1 MELTK
6 KDIPLLEKH
15 FGIVFPGAMDV
26 LPAAFRDDY
35 GMAMDTAG
43 PLVTVS
49 NSGIPNFLLTYVDP
63 ELVRV
68 LTTPMQGA
76 VILGESKKGDWTTLN
91 AVFPVVESDG
101 EVSSYGDFNNNGR
114 SGANTNFPQRQSY
127 HYQTM
132 TEWGERELEIM
143 GQAKINW
150 AAEQNIASALVLN
163 KFQDNSYFFGV
174 SGLQNYGLLNDPN
187 LSAPVTPGATGT
199 GSGTTWDTKDGQ
211 AIYDDI
217 AQRLFG
223 QLVSQTRGLVTRRD
237 KMKLCMSPE
246 IEVNLTK
253 TNQYNVNVTDL
264 LAKNFPNLTIVTAV
278 QYATASGQ
286 LVQLIADS
294 VEGQN
299 VGTVAFTE
307 KLRAHAIVRE
317 TSSFKQKKSQGT
329 WGAIIKV
336 PMGIASMIGA

>member
-1 MELTK
+1 MKRNQDLA
-6 KDIPLLEKH
+6 LLEKH
-15 FGIVFPGAMDV
+15 FGIVFPGAVDY
-26 LPAAFRDDY
+26 LPEEFRADHGLALD
-35 GMAMDTAG
+35 AAG

-49 NSGIPNFLLTYVDP
+49 NAGIPGYLLNYIDP

-76 VILGESKKGDWTTLN
+76 VILGESKKGDWRTLTTT
-91 AVFPVVESDG
+91 FPVVESTG
-101 EVSSYGDFNNNGR
+101 EVSSYGDFNNNGQ
-114 SGANTNFPQRQSY
+114 ANANANFPQRQSY

-132 TEWGERELEIM
+132 TEWGERQLDM
-143 GQAKINW
+143 YGAAKINY
-150 AAEQNIASALVLN
+150 ASELNIAGALVLN
-163 KFQDNSYFFGV
+163 KFQDNSYFFGIA
-174 SGLQNYGLLNDPN
+174 SLQNYGLLNDPN
-187 LSAPVTPGATGT
+187 LSAPITPGATGT
-199 GSGTTWDTKDGQ
+199 GSGTTWATKDGQ

-217 AQRLFG
+217 SQRLFA
-223 QLVSQTRGLVTRRD
+223 QLVAQTRGLVTRRD

-253 TNQYNVNVTDL
+253 TNQYNVNVTDQ

-278 QYATASGQ
+278 QYATGSGQ

-294 VEGQN
+294 IEGQN
-299 VGTVAFTE
+299 VGTAAFTE
-307 KLRAHAIVRE
+307 KMRAHAIVRE

-336 PMGIASMIGA
+336 PMAIASMIGV

>member
-1 MELTK
+1 MK
-6 KDIPLLEKH
+6 RHQDIPLLEKH
-15 FGIVFPGAMDV
+15 FGIVFPGAMDY
-26 LPAAFRDDY
+26 LPEEYRADY
-35 GMAMDTAG
+35 GLAMDAAG

-49 NSGIPNFLLTYVDP
+49 NSGIPNFLLTFIDP

-76 VILGESKKGDWTTLN
+76 VILGESKKGDWTTMN
-91 AVFPVVESDG
+91 TVFPVVESTG

-114 SGANTNFPQRQSY
+114 ANANANFPQRQSF

-132 TEWGERELEIM
+132 TEWGERELEM
-143 GQAKINW
+143 AGQAKINW
-150 AAEQNIASALVLN
+150 ASELNIASALVLN

-174 SGLQNYGLLNDPN
+174 AGLQNYGLLNDPN
-187 LSAPVTPGATGT
+187 LSAPITPGATGT
-199 GSGTTWDTKDGQ
+199 GSGTTWATKEGQ

-217 AQRLFG
+217 SQRLFA

-253 TNQYNVNVTDL
+253 TNQYNVNVADL
-264 LAKNFPNLTIVTAV
+264 LAKNFPNLTVVTAV
-278 QYATASGQ
+278 QYATGSGQ

-294 VEGQN
+294 IEGQN
-299 VGTVAFTE
+299 VGTAAFTE
-307 KLRAHAIVRE
+307 KMRAHKIVVE

-329 WGAIIKV
+329 WGAVIKV
-336 PMGIASMIGA
+336 PMAIAGMIGV